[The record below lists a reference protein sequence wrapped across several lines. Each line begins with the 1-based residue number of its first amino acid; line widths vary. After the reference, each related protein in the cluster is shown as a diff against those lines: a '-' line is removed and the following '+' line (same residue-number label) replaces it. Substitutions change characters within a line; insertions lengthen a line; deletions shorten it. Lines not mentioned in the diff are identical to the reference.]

1 MQCAPHFFFVNRSLG
16 STGRKYLN
24 DMDER
29 QYQAPEAKVF
39 IVQIEGVVCLSP
51 TPPSGGGSEGFVD
64 PFAD

>member
-1 MQCAPHFFFVNRSLG
+1 
-16 STGRKYLN
+16 
-24 DMDER
+24 MDER